1 MMQSDHNN
9 SSHATPESPNQKIK
23 GDLAA
28 LSEQITLCQSM
39 LAQCSTPSSIDANE
53 SLLSV
58 IGFLEACV
66 PRMVELIEAAASGA
80 LAEETFE
87 ECLLVNDRLTHVL
100 ADLDNDPK
108 DRTPLTSTASAASAV
123 TEGGASAMT
132 GIDEE
137 IDLGMDN
144 LNLLGSAT
152 AVGKTSGLED
162 NGKADPF
169 YGGVDLLAPTPI
181 ADDVFSILDEE
192 DAKPSAAAA
201 SGAAI
206 LEEDEDFDAFFKD
219 RTSAFQ
225 GGKQD

>member
-1 MMQSDHNN
+1 MQSDHNN
-9 SSHATPESPNQKIK
+9 SSHATPESPDQKIK
-23 GDLAA
+23 QDLTT

-87 ECLLVNDRLTHVL
+87 ACLLVNDRLTNVL
-100 ADLDNDPK
+100 ADLDKDPK

-123 TEGGASAMT
+123 TEGGASTMA

-137 IDLGMDN
+137 IDLGIGN
-144 LNLLGSAT
+144 LNILESAS

-162 NGKADPF
+162 DVKAYPF
-169 YGGVDLLAPTPI
+169 SGGVDLLAPTPI

-192 DAKPSAAAA
+192 DAKPSAAALSA
-201 SGAAI
+201 TEN
-206 LEEDEDFDAFFKD
+206 LEDDEDFDTFFKD
-219 RTSAFQ
+219 RTSALQ
-225 GGKQD
+225 GGKQG